1 VHTAND
7 KYLFFCHLAASPNF
21 IGNNEAMTESCI
33 NAVIS
38 NLSYE
43 GEKSVY
49 LL

>member
-1 VHTAND
+1 
-7 KYLFFCHLAASPNF
+7 
-21 IGNNEAMTESCI
+21 MTESCI

-49 LL
+49 LR

>member
-1 VHTAND
+1 
-7 KYLFFCHLAASPNF
+7 
-21 IGNNEAMTESCI
+21 MTESCI